1 LPLIFSTF
9 SINQCYILLNT
20 NHLWYIKEQDMLY
33 AIISGT
39 GLYEI
44 PGIELKEQVVDTPYG
59 EALVHVGSNSSDQL
73 VFLTRHG
80 TGHHT
85 PPHKI
90 NYQANIKGLQMLG
103 VKKILSTF
111 AVGSINLKMPPRS
124 LILID
129 DFIDFTSGR
138 KMTFFDGGSKG
149 LAHTEMSSPY
159 CPALRQQLLENAPRF
174 GLEMHTRGTYVCTN
188 GPRLETPAEIRMYS
202 MMGGDVVGMTGVPE
216 VTLARE
222 MGMHYAAVARSVNWA
237 AGVEQ
242 TIEFVEEGWEE
253 THESLISLF
262 MNVLEK
268 PLNLE
273 CPCQNSII
281 MSRPPENRD

>member
-1 LPLIFSTF
+1 LLFIFSTF

-20 NHLWYIKEQDMLY
+20 NLLWYIKEQDMLY

-44 PGIELKEQVVDTPYG
+44 PGIELKEQIVDTPYG
-59 EALVHVGSNSSDQL
+59 EALVHVGSDSSDQL

-138 KMTFFDGGSKG
+138 KMTFYDGGSAG

-159 CPALRQQLLENAPRF
+159 CPVLRQQLLETAPRF

-188 GPRLETPAEIRMYS
+188 GPRLETPAEIRMFS
-202 MMGGDVVGMTGVPE
+202 KMGGDVVGMTGVPE

-222 MGMHYAAVARSVNWA
+222 LGMHYAAVARSVNWA
-237 AGVEQ
+237 AGVEK
-242 TIEFVEEGWEE
+242 TIELIEEGWEE
-253 THESLISLF
+253 TNANLLSLF
-262 MNVLEK
+262 MDILGK
-268 PLNLE
+268 PLNLD

-281 MSRPPENRD
+281 MSRPPEN